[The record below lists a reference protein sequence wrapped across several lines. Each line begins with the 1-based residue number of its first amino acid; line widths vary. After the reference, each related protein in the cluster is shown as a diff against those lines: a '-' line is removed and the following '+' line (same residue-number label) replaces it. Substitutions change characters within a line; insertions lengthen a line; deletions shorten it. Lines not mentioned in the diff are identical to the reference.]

1 MSICNL
7 NLTLQSRATAR
18 FNDNE
23 FFHTYAWYGSF
34 DTGRSKAP
42 SLFAKLASL
51 GELTAWL
58 PRVFLDTTLPGRSKK
73 PPYKIRPPNNLVAF
87 FGLLAHLHCVGF
99 PAHWLSDFPKG
110 IVPGSMITDIE
121 GILRLHSWTSVF
133 ACGDA
138 KSDLTYGLWS
148 SKT

>member
-1 MSICNL
+1 MIMNSSTRTPGIIY
-7 NLTLQSRATAR
+7 TMPFYAPSLQLRSLPPLGGRVLVSRLPCQCDTQKR
-18 FNDNE
+18 G
-23 FFHTYAWYGSF
+23 HGSF

-51 GELTAWL
+51 EELTAWL

-87 FGLLAHLHCVGF
+87 FGLLAHLYCVGF

-110 IVPGSMITDIE
+110 IVSGSMITDIE
-121 GILRLHSWTSVF
+121 GIL
-133 ACGDA
+133 
-138 KSDLTYGLWS
+138 
-148 SKT
+148 